1 MRLQRSNKLLIEPPS
16 CATGDIAFNLIVF
29 FLVCAST
36 EPDSGRR
43 QEIPRSDQQQQ
54 QQEKNQNIEV
64 YLERT
69 TVSINGQKTKQAD
82 FLSQVKR
89 LLAGKTTPEEKVVVV
104 KSTKDTSYEHW
115 IAVTSMITE
124 AGGTVTLQLEEEQTV
139 VTGN

>member
-29 FLVCAST
+29 LLVCAST

-43 QEIPRSDQQQQ
+43 QEIPRSDQQQ

-82 FLSQVKR
+82 FLSQIKR

-104 KSTKDTSYEHW
+104 KSTKDTSYDHW

-124 AGGTVTLQLEEEQTV
+124 AGGTVTL
-139 VTGN
+139 